1 MTTHNPMNDS
11 TASGQLSWQEPE
23 GLPLLRIPISKEA
36 QQIALVF
43 ASEQRNVKKG
53 KQVFLNTLS
62 VIAAHKCLKMFEFE
76 SYLESGDCWNKFKR
90 LSLSSNDA
98 DLLIPDFGRIE
109 CFPILPKQES
119 IEIEEHLLE
128 TRVGCVG
135 VKFHEHFNYVEMLGF
150 KHFDQVFK
158 SQLDNTRTF
167 DVRDFQPFEDIF
179 NYLKA
184 CPPSSIGKGTEW
196 KTFEELG
203 RKKIIFGGGTSLD
216 IKKRLSL
223 RGKVI
228 EIGEN
233 TKIILGAA
241 VEFLNNDTQSIL
253 FEIYNYIKES
263 KLPKNLTITVLS
275 NQGVVSTLN
284 QLHIGDNFSFE
295 MRFKNLTI
303 GTIFTLIFSLN
314 DVQIANRFI
323 VEP

>member
-23 GLPLLRIPISKEA
+23 GLALLGIPISKEA
-36 QQIALVF
+36 QQIGLVF

-62 VIAAHKCLKMFEFE
+62 VIAVHECLQMFEFE

-90 LSLSSNDA
+90 LLSFNDA
-98 DLLIPDFGRIE
+98 DLLIQDFGRIE
-109 CFPILPKQES
+109 CLPILPKQES
-119 IEIEEHLLE
+119 IEIEKHLLE

-150 KHFDQVFK
+150 KHFDKAFK
-158 SQLDNTRTF
+158 SQQDNTRTF

-184 CPPSSIGKGTEW
+184 CPPSSIGKGNEW
-196 KTFEELG
+196 KPYEELG
-203 RKKIIFGGGTSLD
+203 REKIIFAGGTSLD
-216 IKKRLSL
+216 IKKRLPL

-233 TKIILGAA
+233 TKIILGAT

-253 FEIYNYIKES
+253 FEIHNYIKER

-275 NQGVVSTLN
+275 NQGVVSTLS
-284 QLHIGDNFSFE
+284 QLHIGDKPSFKT
-295 MRFKNLTI
+295 RFKNLTI
-303 GTIFTLIFSLN
+303 RTIFTLIFSLN

>member
-11 TASGQLSWQEPE
+11 TASRQLFWQETE

-36 QQIALVF
+36 KQIALVF
-43 ASEQRNVKKG
+43 ASEQINVKKG

-62 VIAAHKCLKMFEFE
+62 VITAHKCLKMFEFE

-98 DLLIPDFGRIE
+98 DLFIQDFGRIE

-167 DVRDFQPFEDIF
+167 DVRDFQPFENIF

-203 RKKIIFGGGTSLD
+203 RKRFATAAGDKKKYFWRGEIIELGERFKIL
-216 IKKRLSL
+216 
-223 RGKVI
+223 
-228 EIGEN
+228 
-233 TKIILGAA
+233 LGAA
-241 VEFLNNDTQSIL
+241 KEFLNNNTQNIF
-253 FEIYNYIKES
+253 FEIYNFVKET
-263 KLPKNLTITVLS
+263 KLPKDLIITVVS
-275 NQGVVSTLN
+275 NEGVVKNFN
-284 QLHIGDNFSFE
+284 QLNIGDNYSVDIK
-295 MRFKNLTI
+295 FKNLTV
-303 GTIFTLIFSLN
+303 GTIFTLIFSL
-314 DVQIANRFI
+314 DGVQVAKRFI
-323 VEP
+323 VESVES

>member
-11 TASGQLSWQEPE
+11 TASRQLFWQETE

-43 ASEQRNVKKG
+43 ASEQINVKKG

-62 VIAAHKCLKMFEFE
+62 VITAHKCLKMFEFE

-90 LSLSSNDA
+90 LLSFNDA

-109 CFPILPKQES
+109 CFPILTKQES

-167 DVRDFQPFEDIF
+167 DVRDFQPFENIF